1 MAFRYFPELDCGTKE
16 MTGGLLGSCFL
27 FPLGD
32 NGPNLPD
39 NATVQ
44 VGGVSPGSK
53 GFLSEAGCSLG
64 LAKTDPSYY

>member
-1 MAFRYFPELDCGTKE
+1 